1 MQFNSWLPPAVA
13 AALIISP
20 LAGGHASGRP
30 GAAGLASQI
39 ATAAAGPAPLVT
51 DVIPEGTSRRGL
63 AAPPVSPAM
72 AGANA
77 IAQAQAIRQAEALR
91 LGRRSRPA
99 ARAIAQTQQPQV
111 RNYYC
116 GPATVSEMLAQ
127 LGVTLSQRAAA
138 RELRTNSTG
147 TDWSGSRGYPVPKV
161 LNAHQKL
168 RRYVAV
174 GLPWTPTA
182 AQIKTFELDLVTD
195 MNDGPGVPLA
205 GNAYE
210 VPGGPHLVGHPPG
223 QEIMHWFDIRGYA
236 RSGAITDY
244 EDSVHGAPSIG
255 WSSAVPAYSSLTSAA
270 VVYIV
275 GARGYVW

>member
-13 AALIISP
+13 AALIVSP

-30 GAAGLASQI
+30 GAAELASQI

-111 RNYYC
+111 RKRDRA
-116 GPATVSEMLAQ
+116 GLAVEV
-127 LGVTLSQRAAA
+127 GVQKEDAA
-138 RELRTNSTG
+138 
-147 TDWSGSRGYPVPKV
+147 
-161 LNAHQKL
+161 
-168 RRYVAV
+168 
-174 GLPWTPTA
+174 LP
-182 AQIKTFELDLVTD
+182 
-195 MNDGPGVPLA
+195 
-205 GNAYE
+205 
-210 VPGGPHLVGHPPG
+210 
-223 QEIMHWFDIRGYA
+223 
-236 RSGAITDY
+236 
-244 EDSVHGAPSIG
+244 
-255 WSSAVPAYSSLTSAA
+255 
-270 VVYIV
+270 
-275 GARGYVW
+275 